1 MIVNES
7 LVGQK
12 ISFIYNNQ
20 EIRGIISAVNEAQSS
35 VCVSGIWYYTGN
47 IKLIMD
53 NALDRMQ
60 PGQSIILG

>member
-1 MIVNES
+1 MIVTEE

-12 ISFIYNNQ
+12 VKFMYQNNLVS
-20 EIRGIISAVNEAQSS
+20 GIITEVNINQSS
-35 VCVSGIWYYTGN
+35 ICVSGVWYYTGN
-47 IKLIMD
+47 IRLIMD

>member
-1 MIVNES
+1 MVVNES

-12 ISFIYNNQ
+12 ISFIYNGC
-20 EIRGIISAVNEAQSS
+20 ETKGIISAVNEAQSS
-35 VCVSGIWYYTGN
+35 ICVSGIWYYTGN

-60 PGQSIILG
+60 PGQTIILG

>member
-1 MIVNES
+1 MIVNEQ
-7 LVGQK
+7 LVGQRIK
-12 ISFIYNNQ
+12 FIYNGC
-20 EIRGIISAVNEAQSS
+20 EISGIISEVNESQSS
-35 VCVSGIWYYTGN
+35 ICVSGIWYYTGN

>member
-1 MIVNES
+1 MIINEA
-7 LVGQK
+7 LIGQN
-12 ISFIYNNQ
+12 INFIYNGR
-20 EIRGIISAVNEAQSS
+20 EIRGVVSAVNEAQSS
-35 VCVSGIWYYTGN
+35 ICVSGIWYYTGN